1 MERDQGNGECPRG
14 LGRVECRPD
23 GCGVHGH
30 RDVGRFLADPD
41 AGGGVAEDH
50 FAGLEDAEQGAQPG
64 AGLQPGDPLGGK
76 HGHHL
81 SAGDLGEGLASLLG
95 PGPQAGAH
103 PPNLQVDGL
112 VVAGSASG
120 WAAGAVEHDGEP
132 RLELRGHDRGQVGG
146 LGAEVRAHGRDA
158 VVVEQPGVGKD
169 LQGRFDGRQAPLGQH
184 QRDFAGHDLVA
195 RGGLPGLHGAQG
207 RRDEVDESF
216 APAVRGGVLTE
227 DQLAVLGHARMR
239 RSRQRSERDQVGA
252 QLEQRELSSPRRS
265 ETDRPRRRCG
275 GCPHT
280 TRRRAA
286 VRGPSR
292 RVVHV
297 RQEQLL
303 ADAVGL
309 GQVER
314 FAGDAGVRGLLP
326 AQPAGPV
333 GSQGHLSSAVRALG
347 DGMAGAPA
355 AATPAAP
362 VVLAPHSPGE
372 AVLARAGCLADPGW
386 HTSHNPWEKYR
397 VDPQRR
403 HAGGV
408 TGPPGRH
415 R

>member
-1 MERDQGNGECPRG
+1 M
-14 LGRVECRPD
+14 
-23 GCGVHGH
+23 
-30 RDVGRFLADPD
+30 
-41 AGGGVAEDH
+41 
-50 FAGLEDAEQGAQPG
+50 
-64 AGLQPGDPLGGK
+64 
-76 HGHHL
+76 
-81 SAGDLGEGLASLLG
+81 
-95 PGPQAGAH
+95 
-103 PPNLQVDGL
+103 
-112 VVAGSASG
+112 VAGSASG

-158 VVVEQPGVGKD
+158 VVVEQPGGGKD

-333 GSQGHLSSAVRALG
+333 GSQGHAVERSTGIGRRDGGSASRGNSSSASCARAALPRPG
-347 DGMAGAPA
+347 
-355 AATPAAP
+355 
-362 VVLAPHSPGE
+362 SPGTGRG
-372 AVLARAGCLADPGW
+372 AWPIRDGTSRTIPGRS
-386 HTSHNPWEKYR
+386 TG